1 MENFEELY
9 LPPLDSR
16 STSFDVD
23 REVRRTLV
31 DLIRENEPTTI
42 MGVLLAHRDGITIEE
57 IADKLDEPV
66 GLIYWNVGKLEDEYL
81 CIRMATEGIR
91 KVVPIASYIENNGQ
105 PSHYTERVTASNL
118 RQAN

>member
-1 MENFEELY
+1 MENADELLY

-31 DLIRENEPTTI
+31 DLIREDEPTTI
-42 MGVLLAHRDGITIEE
+42 MGVLLAHRDGVTVEE

-66 GLIYWNVGKLEDEYL
+66 GLIHWNVEKLEHEYL
-81 CIRMATEGIR
+81 CIRMAMEGTR
-91 KVVPIASYIENNGQ
+91 KVLPIASYIERNGQ
-105 PSHYTERVTASNL
+105 PSHYTERVASE
-118 RQAN
+118 

>member
-1 MENFEELY
+1 MENVEELY

-16 STSFDVD
+16 ATSFDVD

-31 DLIRENEPTTI
+31 DIIRENEPTTI

-57 IADKLDEPV
+57 LADKLDEPV

-81 CIRMATEGIR
+81 CIRMAMEGTR
-91 KVVPIASYIENNGQ
+91 KVVPIASYIESNGQ

-118 RQAN
+118 R